1 VAEDELTGWRGID
14 ALAALVGHY
23 GWLEWRIFEL
33 TGDWA
38 ARPSGDAELKDAEL
52 AVWCAAVARRH
63 GDLATRWAERLPV
76 RAGVD
81 AGALVRAPSPEVA
94 TALERLGGLPDAGA
108 ALGVL
113 VATVLPWLGAIYGAH
128 LETASPVREAPVA
141 EVLVESRRNALGET
155 WSGRSVVR
163 NLCDGV
169 ERAARAADLVTDFEQ
184 VFDNL
189 RVFPAVRA
197 S

>member
-1 VAEDELTGWRGID
+1 VVPEDGPAGWRSID

-23 GWLEWRIFEL
+23 GWLEWRLFVL
-33 TGDWA
+33 TGEWA
-38 ARPSGDAELKDAEL
+38 ARPGGDAEVQ
-52 AVWCAAVARRH
+52 VWCAAAARRH

-76 RAGVD
+76 RAGVE
-81 AGALVRAPSPEVA
+81 AGALVRAPSPQVA
-94 TALERLGGLPDAGA
+94 SAIDRLSGLADTGV

-113 VATVLPWLGAIYGAH
+113 VATVLPKLGEIYGAH
-128 LETASPVREAPVA
+128 LETASPVREAAVA

-163 NLCDGV
+163 NLGD
-169 ERAARAADLVTDFEQ
+169 RAARGARAADLVTDFEQ
-184 VFDNL
+184 AFDNFY
-189 RVFPAVRA
+189 VFPAVPA

>member
-1 VAEDELTGWRGID
+1 MAEDELAGWRGID

-38 ARPSGDAELKDAEL
+38 ARPGGDAELQ
-52 AVWCAAVARRH
+52 VWCAAVARRH
-63 GDLATRWAERLPV
+63 GDLSTRWAERLPV

-81 AGALVRAPSPEVA
+81 AGALVRAPAPEVA
-94 TALERLGGLPDAGA
+94 TALDRLGDLADAA
-108 ALGVL
+108 EALGVL
-113 VATVLPWLGAIYGAH
+113 VATVLPWLAGIYGAH

-163 NLCDGV
+163 NLGD
-169 ERAARAADLVTDFEQ
+169 RAARAARAEDLVTDFEQ
-184 VFDNL
+184 AFNNSY
-189 RVFPAVRA
+189 VFPAVPA

>member
-1 VAEDELTGWRGID
+1 VAEEDLTGWRGID

-38 ARPSGDAELKDAEL
+38 ARPSGDAELQ
-52 AVWCAAVARRH
+52 VWCAAVARRH

-81 AGALVRAPSPEVA
+81 AGALVRAPSPQVA
-94 TALERLGGLPDAGA
+94 TALERLGGLADAGE

-113 VATVLPWLGAIYGAH
+113 VATVLPWLGEIYGAH
-128 LETASPVREAPVA
+128 LEAASPVHEAPVA

-163 NLCDGV
+163 NLCDGA
-169 ERAARAADLVTDFEQ
+169 ERAARAADLVTDFEPA
-184 VFDNL
+184 FKNFY
-189 RVFPAVRA
+189 VFPAVTA